1 MRLLRKS
8 FMGPETG
15 ARGETNQFGWKT
27 DYGEREGHIPGDFHF
42 TIEASS
48 PGMWPDLSLSL
59 LSGKPI

>member
-1 MRLLRKS
+1 
-8 FMGPETG
+8 MGPETG